1 MIDFLGN
8 DLALGDHVAFA
19 GGGFSGRKK
28 ASLEDGYVHSFSG
41 TRSVNIV
48 PSKLHPYIGM
58 THKEAMMALN
68 GWDEDEYARQKG
80 NYPRYYGDEDR
91 PYEPTLYR
99 KDQNSVVK
107 IV

>member
-1 MIDFLGN
+1 MKDFLGN
-8 DLALGDHVAFA
+8 DLSLGDHVAYA
-19 GGGFSGRKK
+19 GGGYRGKT

-41 TRSVNIV
+41 ARSVNIV
-48 PSKLHPYIGM
+48 PSKFHPYIGM

-68 GWDEDEYARQKG
+68 GWDEDEYARQKENCPG
-80 NYPRYYGDEDR
+80 YYGDEDR